1 MPVFPKLQE
10 HIGKAK
16 NRIRILPRRCGQW
29 RQGKKCTEKK
39 TASIEN
45 DKSFL
50 QSVPSSF
57 RADLL
62 HGSTDSVASK
72 LRAAVL
78 PPPHSARAHAS
89 ACSLLAPSVGCVTV
103 DGCCSGCAGPV
114 ALSVL
119 PVVTDVAAVA
129 SDGSAFPAEAF

>member
-16 NRIRILPRRCGQW
+16 NRIRILSRRCGQW
-29 RQGKKCTEKK
+29 RQGKKSTEKK

-62 HGSTDSVASK
+62 YGSTDSIASK

-78 PPPHSARAHAS
+78 DTHSARDHAS

-103 DGCCSGCAGPV
+103 DGCCSGCAESV

-129 SDGSAFPAEAF
+129 SDGSAFPAEVF